1 MAAHP
6 EHQVATVFDLIA
18 GVLIAEA
25 AALLLVE
32 VEREAQ
38 AAVDPTLADLAQSP
52 YRPRL
57 GQGVCDLCQACGVG
71 DGRKQFPSLV
81 KRRPPLHARQA
92 TYSWPFKITWAGN
105 GGCPLILIVR
115 WTQSGSRMWNE

>member
-1 MAAHP
+1 MAADL

-18 GVLIAEA
+18 EVLIAEA

-52 YRPRL
+52 YSPRL
-57 GQGVCDLCQACGVG
+57 GQGVCDLRQACGVG
-71 DGRKQFPSLV
+71 DGGKTVSFLGKV
-81 KRRPPLHARQA
+81 EAGFARP
-92 TYSWPFKITWAGN
+92 AGDIFH
-105 GGCPLILIVR
+105 GR
-115 WTQSGSRMWNE
+115 SR